1 MRLPKPGMRIIKTVI
16 AVFLSIAVFII
27 LMLIDSRRNIE
38 INSIGSFT
46 IMYTPFFA
54 AIAAVYALHRDTK
67 SSLNQAKIRGLGSIF
82 GGYYGMVIV
91 LIFEFLLLDV
101 FNIEN
106 KIIYN
111 LFFFLIIS
119 ISIIPLIQ
127 FTVAVKQ
134 ASCVFIT
141 CLTYFSVTIS
151 IRNGGMPVI
160 LFATNRVL
168 STLIGIGISLIV
180 NNIMLL
186 RRKNKDVLFVTS
198 IDNNL
203 LMSRKNEISPFIK
216 YKLNNLYYKDMP
228 LTLVTTRTL
237 SSLEYLFDD
246 VEIGVPLVVMNG
258 AAIYHFKDKKYDDVY
273 NIDNDARKFIDQ
285 KLKEQQINSFIYS
298 IDDNM
303 LHCYYSKIENNGEKA
318 FYNIRRKNNFDN
330 FVRAELPDD
339 AGASLYI
346 IIDKKEKIDG
356 LVGEINSSNYKSKVD
371 LIVYAYNEIDED
383 YYYLK
388 INSHDSTKEK
398 LVNKLKK
405 DGNYNNVIVCGS
417 GHTDLEL
424 IKNAD
429 FSISLSTAPID
440 IKEEV
445 DVVIDENPEN
455 ILKIFERIYH
465 SKNINKTINKIKSKY
480 RK

>member
-1 MRLPKPGMRIIKTVI
+1 MKLPKPGMRIIKTVI
-16 AVFLSIAVFII
+16 AVFLSISVFIV
-27 LMLIDSRRNIE
+27 LMLIDNARNIA
-38 INSIGSFT
+38 INTEGSLT

-82 GGYYGMVIV
+82 GGYYGMIIV

-101 FNIEN
+101 LKIEN
-106 KIIYN
+106 LVLYN
-111 LFFFLIIS
+111 LIFFFIVS

-141 CLTYFSVTIS
+141 CLTFFSVTIS
-151 IRNGGMPVI
+151 IRNGGLPVI

-168 STLIGIGISLIV
+168 STLIGISISLLV
-180 NNIMLL
+180 NNLMLL
-186 RRKNKDVLFVTS
+186 RRKNKDILFVTS

-203 LMSRKNEISPFIK
+203 LMSKKNEISPFIK

-228 LTLVTTRTL
+228 LTLATTRTL

-258 AAIYHFKDKKYDDVY
+258 AAIYSFKDKTYEDVY
-273 NIDNDARKFIDQ
+273 TIDHNARIFIDQ
-285 KLKEQQINSFIYS
+285 KLKENNMNSFTYS

-303 LHCYYSKIENNGEKA
+303 LHCYYSKIQNDGEKA
-318 FYNIRRKNNFDN
+318 FYNIRRKNDFDN
-330 FVRAELPDD
+330 FVRAQLPEDVE
-339 AGASLYI
+339 ASLYI
-346 IIDKKEKIDG
+346 IIDKKEQIDK
-356 LVGEINSSNYKSKVD
+356 LVGEINSSPHKELID
-371 LIVYAYNEIDED
+371 LIVYGYNEIDEG
-383 YYYLK
+383 YYCLK

-398 LVNKLKK
+398 LVNKLKN

-424 IKNAD
+424 IKEAD
-429 FSISLSTAPID
+429 FSICLSTAPVD

-455 ILKIFERIYH
+455 ILKIFERFYH
-465 SKNINKTINKIKSKY
+465 SRNINKTINKIKSKY
-480 RK
+480 KK